1 MKLLLASFLYLASSS
16 TEAHR
21 LRKCDR
27 DIDLV
32 FVKDYYVSPPS
43 FGPGHHVKLHIDL
56 ENNYM
61 PINDGFIQY
70 VLVYNNQEYYPQVD
84 SLCSSITC
92 PIHMGD
98 NKITVPVEIPL
109 YEEDIALRIE
119 LHNKNMSSFA
129 CMGLNLKTSL
139 WSKLMSFITP
149 AAEPIVN
156 VPTRN
161 LRGSMEVIEPTVTPR
176 QDNATYNASFIEYL
190 NKATPAPIPKPR
202 QQQTNETAETNF
214 NTRAAE
220 PVALPVPKA

>member
-1 MKLLLASFLYLASSS
+1 MKLLLASFVYLAASS
-16 TEAHR
+16 AAAR

-32 FVKDYYVSPPS
+32 FIKDYYVSPSS

-70 VLVYNNQEYYPQVD
+70 VLVHNHQEYYPQVD
-84 SLCSSITC
+84 SLCSSVSC

-129 CMGLNLKTSL
+129 CMRMNLKTSF
-139 WSKLMSFITP
+139 WSKLLSFITP
-149 AAEPIVN
+149 AAEPILN

-161 LRGSMEVIEPTVTPR
+161 LRGSDETVEPIFTPR
-176 QDNATYNASFIEYL
+176 QDNSTYNASFIEYL

-202 QQQTNETAETNF
+202 QQQTNETAPTEF
-214 NTRAAE
+214 HTRAAE